1 MMLRSQLL
9 AAVLAAAT
17 SLVASSALAQPPE
30 HRKHQGSSHNT
41 RHEKVTVEEAV
52 IRAIFRADRQL
63 LESRS
68 DLPPG
73 IRKNLARGKPLP
85 PGLAKRF
92 DHRLES
98 RLPQYPGYEWRQLGR
113 DAVLVAVTTGVVE
126 AILDNIFD

>member
-1 MMLRSQLL
+1 MMLRSQFL
-9 AAVLAAAT
+9 ATVLAAAT
-17 SLVASSALAQPPE
+17 LAVTSSALAQPPD
-30 HRKHQGSSHNT
+30 HRKHQGPGHDA

-63 LESRS
+63 LEPRS

-92 DHRLES
+92 DHRLEA
-98 RLPQYPGYEWRQLGR
+98 RLPHYPGYEWRQLGR